1 MRLLGSSASPFVAK
15 VRMAAAICDIELSVD
30 AIDTGNE
37 PEALTSVN
45 PLGKIPALVTEDGDA
60 VFDSAVICE
69 YLDRMS
75 GNQLIPQ
82 TLVEYRKAKTFESV
96 ASGVVDALILCLYE
110 VRFRP
115 EEKRHS
121 DWTDRQTRKAD
132 RGLAWLGE
140 HLGEL
145 GDQPT
150 IAHCA
155 LASLLGWMELRY
167 ADKLNEL
174 PTLTAW
180 ADAFYAANPKLA
192 ETKPH
197 L

>member
-45 PLGKIPALVTEDGDA
+45 PLGKIPALVTEEGDA

-132 RGLAWLGE
+132 RGLAWLEE

-167 ADKLNEL
+167 ADKLKEL
-174 PTLTAW
+174 QSLTAW

-192 ETKPH
+192 ETKPT

>member
-45 PLGKIPALVTEDGDA
+45 PLGKIPALVTEEGDS

-69 YLDRMS
+69 FLDRMS

-96 ASGVVDALILCLYE
+96 ASGVVDALIL
-110 VRFRP
+110 
-115 EEKRHS
+115 
-121 DWTDRQTRKAD
+121 
-132 RGLAWLGE
+132 
-140 HLGEL
+140 
-145 GDQPT
+145 
-150 IAHCA
+150 
-155 LASLLGWMELRY
+155 
-167 ADKLNEL
+167 
-174 PTLTAW
+174 
-180 ADAFYAANPKLA
+180 
-192 ETKPH
+192 
-197 L
+197 